1 MLEDEEWSKLYNCQ
15 IAVKCNV
22 GEALVRKMRPEICVD
37 NSFKTS
43 TSIQTIRQPTPTQ
56 NLEAIIAE
64 RLAEERAGM
73 EETIRERVASVEQ
86 HYREQA
92 SKAIAERVR
101 MEADAAER
109 RLSRQREE
117 YEARLREA
125 EARQRALQEPEP
137 PQVEVREVVPQEAAH
152 EGAEERDR
160 SQSPRARLDTGA
172 HRKSSGG

>member
-43 TSIQTIRQPTPTQ
+43 TSIQIIRQPTPTE

-73 EETIRERVASVEQ
+73 EETIRERGWTQERIGSPLGGVLVAN
-86 HYREQA
+86 
-92 SKAIAERVR
+92 
-101 MEADAAER
+101 
-109 RLSRQREE
+109 QRKTPQ
-117 YEARLREA
+117 RLR
-125 EARQRALQEPEP
+125 
-137 PQVEVREVVPQEAAH
+137 PQQ
-152 EGAEERDR
+152 
-160 SQSPRARLDTGA
+160 
-172 HRKSSGG
+172 